1 MSSARA
7 LAGFRTHQSIGGDQQ
22 PPPVPSRLAAS
33 FHSASGSGN
42 RGDTSTAQLIHSAL
56 ACLGQDVGNVTAKAE
71 LGMVVL
77 DLLERAISP
86 GQHLHRAA

>member
-1 MSSARA
+1 
-7 LAGFRTHQSIGGDQQ
+7 
-22 PPPVPSRLAAS
+22 
-33 FHSASGSGN
+33 
-42 RGDTSTAQLIHSAL
+42 
-56 ACLGQDVGNVTAKAE
+56 LGQDVGNVTAKAE